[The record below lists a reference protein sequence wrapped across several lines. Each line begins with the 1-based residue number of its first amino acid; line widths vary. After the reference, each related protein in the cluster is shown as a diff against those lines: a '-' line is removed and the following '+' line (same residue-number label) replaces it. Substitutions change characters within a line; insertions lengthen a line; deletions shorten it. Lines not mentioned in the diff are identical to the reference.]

1 MALLFL
7 WVKCYCLNMTKLTDK
22 ISKALAPPIGKKGTS
37 SAKTTPSKTEDI
49 AQSVVSLL
57 FMRKSRDRWRFVALL
72 AVAALLLITF
82 SVGQPPQGDAKHKGD
97 SIARIAIEG
106 VIWDNPYQQEVLAD
120 IAADKSIKGL
130 IVEVNSPGG
139 TMVGGINLY
148 HALRHVAHEKPV
160 VIVQKTVAASAGY
173 LISLAGD
180 YILTNEATLT
190 GSIGVMMPLID
201 TRELAAKIGIK
212 SDTIVSGELKAV
224 NSPLWPRDG
233 EDRAYL
239 QSMVDKLSD
248 IFYLYL
254 QQRRPDVSAKAVAMV
269 RDGRALIGAEAVQM
283 KLADDIGGVGE
294 AKQWLI
300 KTAELPDDIH
310 VQSIPMEKQTW
321 WEEAFETKLTTTLS
335 GLLKP
340 AVWGI
345 VY

>member
-1 MALLFL
+1 
-7 WVKCYCLNMTKLTDK
+7 MTKITDT
-22 ISKALAPPIGKKGTS
+22 IAKALKPTKTRTT
-37 SAKTTPSKTEDI
+37 SAKTDEVAHNI
-49 AQSVVSLL
+49 VSLL
-57 FMRKSRDRWRFVALL
+57 FMRKSRDRWRFVALF
-72 AVAALLLITF
+72 AVIALLLITF
-82 SVGQPPQGDAKHKGD
+82 STRQNPANEPKHKGD
-97 SIARIAIEG
+97 SIARVMIEG

-148 HALRHVAHEKPV
+148 HALRHVADKKPV

-201 TRELAAKIGIK
+201 TRELASKIGVK
-212 SDTIVSGELKAV
+212 SDTVVSGELKAV
-224 NSPLWPRDG
+224 NSPLWPRNN
-233 EDRAYL
+233 EDRTYL
-239 QSMVDKLSD
+239 QNMVDKLND
-248 IFYLYL
+248 IFYAYL
-254 QQRRPDVSAKAVAMV
+254 QQRRPDVSNEAVALV
-269 RDGRALIGAEAVQM
+269 RDGRALIGAEAVQL
-283 KLADDIGGVGE
+283 KLADKIGGVGE

-300 KTAELPDDIH
+300 KTAELPADIH

-321 WEEAFETKLTTTLS
+321 WEEAFESKLTTTLS